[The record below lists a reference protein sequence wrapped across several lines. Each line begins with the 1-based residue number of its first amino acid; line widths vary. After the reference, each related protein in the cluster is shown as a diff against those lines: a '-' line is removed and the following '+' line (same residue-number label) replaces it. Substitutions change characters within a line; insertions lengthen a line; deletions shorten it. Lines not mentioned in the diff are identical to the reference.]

1 MWAVMANGMGS
12 LMIGHTGL
20 KASQDAINNVANNLA
35 NVNTVGYVRQQVIF
49 RDTSYNNVGYTKNY
63 DKKLTG
69 LGTSIGEI
77 VHARDIFLDKAF
89 RTENGRSSYYSAMFE
104 AVDEVQ
110 NYFQELEGTAFQEI
124 LTGQTSLWQSFQEL
138 AKDPSDTVNQ
148 NLVIQKA
155 SLFVSR
161 AQTVMKGLSNYQ
173 INTNNK
179 ISEDIDAINK
189 CAKTIYEMNKE
200 IQGIEVGGREIAMN
214 ERDARD
220 NAIDELSK
228 YGNIMYSE
236 QADGTV
242 SVSFEG
248 TLMVDSMFYYEIGKQ
263 VDRSTGYI
271 TPYWPHLSNE
281 EGGHYEHVLD
291 FSQEIC
297 TEFDTDIGELKALVQ
312 SRGSKISN
320 FNDINNVDPDQYDKT
335 TGLSVMQNTEAEFDN
350 LVHGIMSQINE
361 LLSPTKKMDEL
372 IVQNDDGTY
381 SSYSNVYVLDE
392 ENCCVGADGK
402 KPPQELFT
410 RTGCERF
417 QKVSAYDSE
426 TKKFRDYY
434 IYNVEDVNDSVKYP
448 ANGTINGKTYQIYDD
463 NNTKVSVYQ
472 SFNEQTGKL
481 SEPISLNVPY
491 TPWNKK
497 GNEKYILT
505 TINGFDYYV
514 LNENYSYDL
523 SKQYTTSETGINYN
537 LKRQVTNLPYINN
550 EQEIAYDLAQKLA
563 TLWDEQ
569 SLCINPRY
577 PTQYTY
583 SEYYKEMIGEIGILG
598 SAYES
603 TAESLEDTVYAT
615 ENQRSGVIGVSSD
628 EELTK
633 MIKYQNAYNA
643 SSRYIQTV
651 SDMIEVLLNGL

>member
-1 MWAVMANGMGS
+1 MANGMGS

-651 SDMIEVLLNGL
+651 SDMIEVLLNSF

>member
-1 MWAVMANGMGS
+1 MANGMGS

-417 QKVSAYDSE
+417 RKVSAYDSE

-448 ANGTINGKTYQIYDD
+448 ANGTINGKIYQIYDD

>member
-1 MWAVMANGMGS
+1 MANGMGS

-89 RTENGRSSYYSAMFE
+89 RTENGRSSYYTAMFE

-124 LTGQTSLWQSFQEL
+124 LTGQASLWQSFQEL

-155 SLFVSR
+155 SLFISR

-248 TLMVDSMFYYEIGKQ
+248 KLMVDGMFFYEIGKQ

-281 EGGHYEHVLD
+281 EGGHYEYVLD

-320 FNDINNVDPDQYDKT
+320 FNDINNIDPDQYDKT
-335 TGLSVMQNTEAEFDN
+335 VGLSVMQNTEAEFDN
-350 LVHGIMSQINE
+350 LVHGIMTQINE
-361 LLSPTKKMDEL
+361 LLSPTKKMDQL
-372 IVQNDDGTY
+372 IVQNNDGTY

-402 KPPQELFT
+402 KPPQELFS
-410 RTGCERF
+410 RIGCERF
-417 QKVSAYDSE
+417 QKVSAYDTE

-434 IYNVEDVNDSVKYP
+434 IYNPEDVNDSVKYP
-448 ANGTINGKTYQIYDD
+448 ATGTVNGKTYQVYDD
-463 NNTKVSVYQ
+463 NNTKVSIYS
-472 SFNEQTGKL
+472 SFNEQTGRL
-481 SEPISLNVPY
+481 SEPVSLNVPY
-491 TPWNKK
+491 TPWNKP

-505 TINGFDYYV
+505 TINGYDYYV
-514 LNENYSYDL
+514 LNENYSYDT
-523 SKQYTTSETGINYN
+523 SKQYTTSETEINYN

-577 PTQYTY
+577 PTQYTF

-603 TAESLEDTVYAT
+603 TSESLEDTVYAT

>member
-1 MWAVMANGMGS
+1 MANGMGS

>member
-1 MWAVMANGMGS
+1 MANGMGS

-49 RDTSYNNVGYTKNY
+49 RDTSYNNVGYTKNN

-89 RTENGRSSYYSAMFE
+89 RTENGRSSYYTAMFE

-124 LTGQTSLWQSFQEL
+124 LTGQASLWQSFQEL

-155 SLFVSR
+155 SLFISR
-161 AQTVMKGLSNYQ
+161 AQTVMRGLSNYQ

-236 QADGTV
+236 QANGTV

-248 TLMVDSMFYYEIGKQ
+248 TLMVDGMFYYEIGKQ
-263 VDRSTGYI
+263 VDNSTGYI

-335 TGLSVMQNTEAEFDN
+335 TGLSIMQNTQAEFDN

-361 LLSPTKKMDEL
+361 LLSPTKKMDQL
-372 IVQNDDGTY
+372 IVQNNDGTY

-402 KPPQELFT
+402 KPPQELFS

-417 QKVSAYDSE
+417 QKVSAYDPE

-434 IYNVEDVNDSVKYP
+434 IYNAEDVNDSVKYP
-448 ANGTINGKTYQIYDD
+448 ANGTLNGKTYQIYDE
-463 NNTKVSVYQ
+463 NNTKVSVYN
-472 SFNEQTGKL
+472 SFNEQTGRL
-481 SEPISLNVPY
+481 SEPVSLNVPY
-491 TPWNKK
+491 TPWNKP

-523 SKQYTTSETGINYN
+523 SKQYTTSETEINYN
-537 LKRQVTNLPYINN
+537 LKRQVTNLPYINQ

>member
-1 MWAVMANGMGS
+1 MANGMGS

-49 RDTSYNNVGYTKNY
+49 RDTAYNNVGYTKNF

-89 RTENGRSSYYSAMFE
+89 RTENGRSSYYTAMFE

-110 NYFQELEGTAFQEI
+110 NYFQELEGTAFQDI
-124 LTGQTSLWQSFQEL
+124 LTGPASLWQSFQEL

-161 AQTVMKGLSNYQ
+161 AQTVMRGLANYQ

-242 SVSFEG
+242 ALSFEG
-248 TLMVDSMFYYEIGKQ
+248 KFMVDGMFCYEIGKQ
-263 VDRSTGYI
+263 IDRATGYI

-281 EGGHYEHVLD
+281 QGGYYEQVLD

-312 SRGSKISN
+312 SRGTKISN
-320 FNDINNVDPDQYDKT
+320 FNDINNVEADEYDKT

-381 SSYSNVYVLDE
+381 SSFQNVYVLDE

-417 QKVSAYDSE
+417 QKVSAYDAE

-434 IYNVEDVNDSVKYP
+434 IYNVEDVNDSVRFP
-448 ANGTINGKTYQIYDD
+448 ATGTLNGKTYQIYDD
-463 NNTKVSVYQ
+463 NNTKVSTFK
-472 SFNEQTGKL
+472 SFNEQTGRL
-481 SEPISLNVPY
+481 SEPTSLNVPY
-491 TPWNKK
+491 TPWNKP

-523 SKQYTTSETGINYN
+523 SKQYTTSETEINYN
-537 LKRQVTNLPYINN
+537 LKRQVTNLPYINS
-550 EQEIAYDLAQKLA
+550 EKEIAYDLAQKLA

-603 TAESLEDTVYAT
+603 ASESLEDTVYAT

>member
-1 MWAVMANGMGS
+1 MANGMGS

-49 RDTSYNNVGYTKNY
+49 RDTSYNSVGYTKNY

-89 RTENGRSSYYSAMFE
+89 RTENGRSSYYTAMFE

-155 SLFVSR
+155 SLFTSR
-161 AQTVMKGLSNYQ
+161 AQTVMRGLANYQ
-173 INTNNK
+173 RNTNEK

-189 CAKTIYEMNKE
+189 CAKTIFEMNKE

-228 YGNIMYSE
+228 YGNIMYTE
-236 QADGTV
+236 NANGTV

-248 TLMVDSMFYYEIGKQ
+248 TLMVDGMFYYEIGKH
-263 VDRSTGYI
+263 VDRTTDFI

-281 EGGHYEHVLD
+281 EGGHYEFVLD

-312 SRGSKISN
+312 SRGNRISN
-320 FNDINNVDPDQYDKT
+320 FNDINNIDPDQYDKT
-335 TGLSVMQNTEAEFDN
+335 IGLSIMQNTEAEFDN
-350 LVHGIMSQINE
+350 LVHGLVTQINE
-361 LLSPTKKMDEL
+361 LLSPTKKMDQL
-372 IVQNDDGTY
+372 IVQNNDGTY

-417 QKVSAYDSE
+417 QKVSAYDTE

-434 IYNVEDVNDSVKYP
+434 IFNPEDVNDSVTYT
-448 ANGTINGKTYQIYDD
+448 ANGKTYRIYDD
-463 NNTKVSVYQ
+463 NNTKVSVYNY
-472 SFNEQTGKL
+472 FNEETGML
-481 SEPISLNVPY
+481 DDLQSSSQPY
-491 TPWNKK
+491 MPWNKP
-497 GNEKYILT
+497 GNEKYVLT
-505 TINGFDYYV
+505 TINGFDFYV
-514 LNENYSYDL
+514 LNENYAYDE
-523 SKQYTTSETGINYN
+523 SKQYTTSEIGINYN

-577 PTQYTY
+577 QTQYTY

-603 TAESLEDTVYAT
+603 TSESLEDTVYAT

-651 SDMIEVLLNGL
+651 SDMIEILLNGL